1 MQWFDLILSGSLI
14 RSQRLS
20 LISGERHPS
29 MCSARIIIIRV
40 MVVRMWLDSKCAFR
54 ERNLRLGTPRKRH
67 HSVCSSQDY
76 LTLYNYILC
85 IYHGSMWKR
94 IRIIVG

>member
-1 MQWFDLILSGSLI
+1 MTNKKGDGDGGGIIRSYCDDNEVIGRRNVQWFDLILSGSLI

-20 LISGERHPS
+20 LIRGERHPS

-54 ERNLRLGTPRKRH
+54 ERNLRLKA
-67 HSVCSSQDY
+67 SQ
-76 LTLYNYILC
+76 C
-85 IYHGSMWKR
+85 
-94 IRIIVG
+94 VF